1 CKQTKLYNP
10 LKCLYPE
17 MSFTCPQPPL
27 VQAIFSGDPDEIR
40 MLIYKSEDIN
50 ALDTEKRTPLHA
62 AAFLGDAEI
71 TELLILSGRARV
83 NAKDNMWLTPLHR
96 AVASRSE
103 EAVSVL
109 IRHSADV
116 NARDKN
122 WQTPLHVAAANKA
135 LRCAELLI
143 PLLSSVNVSDR
154 GGRSALH
161 HAALNGHTEMVSLLL
176 AKGANIN
183 AFDKRD
189 SRALHWAAYTGHL
202 DVVCLLVDQGAE
214 VSCKDKRGYTPLHAA
229 ASSGQISVVKH
240 LLSLSVEVDE
250 ANAFGNTAL
259 HVACFNGQDAVVSE
273 LIDFGANVSQPN
285 NKGFTPLHF
294 AAASTHGALCLEF
307 LVNNGADVNVQVR
320 PGRGWTCNPPAS
332 APSLDLMVW
341 TVLDFSECSL
351 LSQSRD
357 GKSPLHMTAVHGRFT
372 RSQTLIQNGGEIDCV
387 DKDGNTPLHIAAR
400 YGHELLINTLI
411 TSGADCTRCLRLPL
425 RDSSLEITGQFCAF
439 GMGAAPRYQRP
450 HFFAINTPMPH
461 NDRTRGPLPDFPP
474 TQPHLHSAEVITGQ
488 FLLLKYAPPAA
499 VAGPKAASRACVR
512 VSLRGARLGTA
523 RHETLRLLAL
533 ALCVFCTNTL
543 FFPSLHLPLFCFSP
557 IPRSL
562 PLLGLP
568 LWLSA
573 SLLGEGGAS
582 SASLHPRSGRRY
594 SVTCPLSN
602 ASALCAGFQ
611 IDTPDS
617 LGRTCLHAAAAGGN
631 VECVKLLL
639 SSGADHNR
647 TDRHER
653 TPLHYAAASRHFQC
667 LETLVSCGTCINAT
681 DQWGR
686 CALHYAA
693 ASDLDRRRRV
703 ALEPESPGVQVEK
716 EKEAALCLE
725 FLLKNGA
732 TALQRDKQG
741 YNPVHYAA
749 AYGHR
754 QCLELLLVLEESRGD
769 SGESSGTWSPLH
781 LAAYHGQAQALE
793 LLLQGHCEVE
803 RCDEVGRTA
812 LALAC
817 LRGHADCTLT
827 LLNHGA
833 SVHSR
838 DMTWGRTPVHL
849 AAMNGHTSCLRLL
862 LEDSDSADMLDAADS
877 QGRTPLMLA
886 VLGGHVDA
894 VSLLLERETSVDT
907 ADHRGLTA
915 LHLGLLGGQEECVQC
930 LLEQET
936 SVLLGDSRGRTALHL
951 AAARGHASWLSELL
965 SIVCA
970 EPPVPQLRDRQG
982 YTPLH
987 WACYNG
993 HESCVEVLLEQTGS
1007 RCLDGNPFT
1016 PLHCAVVNDH
1026 EACATLLLEALGSEI
1041 VTCKDFK
1048 DRTPL
1053 HAAAFAGRVD
1063 CVQLLLAHDAPVDAV
1078 DQSGRTALMM
1088 AAERGAVGAVEA
1100 LLTSAS
1106 ADLGLTD
1113 QKGNTALH
1121 LACSNGKEEC
1131 AVLILENLRDAA
1143 LVNATNAALQTPL
1156 HLAGRGGLKQVVK
1169 ELLSRGASVQAV
1181 DENGLTPALACA
1193 PSREVADCL
1202 ALILATMMHFC
1213 SPCSSGAPSPGDLL
1227 RSLPRYRKGPHG
1239 PQSPRDPSGPS
1250 SEGTPTENDS
1260 DSETF

>member
-1 CKQTKLYNP
+1 
-10 LKCLYPE
+10 

-71 TELLILSGRARV
+71 TELLILSGSVAALSSLMFYSVRFLVSGTTFPRRARV

-214 VSCKDKRGYTPLHAA
+214 VSCKDKRGYTPLHTA

-240 LLSLSVEVDE
+240 LLSLSVDE

-307 LVNNGADVNVQVR
+307 LVNNGADVNVQ
-320 PGRGWTCNPPAS
+320 
-332 APSLDLMVW
+332 
-341 TVLDFSECSL
+341 
-351 LSQSRD
+351 SRD

-411 TSGADCTRCLRLPL
+411 TSGADCTRR
-425 RDSSLEITGQFCAF
+425 GVH
-439 GMGAAPRYQRP
+439 GM
-450 HFFAINTPMPH
+450 
-461 NDRTRGPLPDFPP
+461 FP
-474 TQPHLHSAEVITGQ
+474 
-488 FLLLKYAPPAA
+488 
-499 VAGPKAASRACVR
+499 
-512 VSLRGARLGTA
+512 
-523 RHETLRLLAL
+523 
-533 ALCVFCTNTL
+533 
-543 FFPSLHLPLFCFSP
+543 LHLAALNAHADCC
-557 IPRSL
+557 RK
-562 PLLGLP
+562 LL
-568 LWLSA
+568 
-573 SLLGEGGAS
+573 S
-582 SASLHPRSGRRY
+582 S
-594 SVTCPLSN
+594 
-602 ASALCAGFQ
+602 GFQ

-617 LGRTCLHAAAAGGN
+617 LGRTCLHAAAAGG
-631 VECVKLLL
+631 
-639 SSGADHNR
+639 
-647 TDRHER
+647 

-693 ASDLDRRRRV
+693 ASDLDRRCMSF
-703 ALEPESPGVQVEK
+703 ATLY
-716 EKEAALCLE
+716 
-725 FLLKNGA
+725 FLLRPSGNVNARFPK
-732 TALQRDKQG
+732 LI
-741 YNPVHYAA
+741 
-749 AYGHR
+749 
-754 QCLELLLVLEESRGD
+754 CLLVLEESRGD
-769 SGESSGTWSPLH
+769 NGESSGTWSPLH

-812 LALAC
+812 LALSC

-849 AAMNGHTSCLRLL
+849 AGTTGLGEGAQLHKGKARVRHNVNVTCALVCI
-862 LEDSDSADMLDAADS
+862 
-877 QGRTPLMLA
+877 RTPLMLA

-965 SIVCA
+965 SIVCG

-1041 VTCKDFK
+1041 VTCKDSK

-1053 HAAAFAGRVD
+1053 HAAAFAGHVD

-1143 LVNATNAALQTPL
+1143 LVNTTNAALQTPL